1 MKPSFKVVLFINILI
16 ASAII
21 IFVNRIAIQI
31 FLPLQIKQ
39 ELKTELINYIGECG
53 KFLPDREDFLSCI
66 QASEKIS
73 LIKGFTGRY
82 VICSEKN
89 TVKQNDACGNSLSP
103 SVKWDDTQSA
113 AEKEIQYAEIK
124 IGKTQ
129 WLAGNFYG
137 STHERAVVLLSLDD
151 MSLEI
156 SRMLRAYRDRNTI
169 YVLPVIFLLILLM
182 TWHVFNV
189 AMRPIRQID
198 KSITTLDL
206 KTFEIKTALVAPYR
220 EFLNIVN
227 SFEGLRLRLIQ
238 SFEKAR
244 RFTADASH
252 ELRTPLTIL
261 RGNAEALIKDLQNG
275 SNEQIRVQMVISEI
289 DRLVTITQ
297 KLLWLSRADAN
308 KLNPVFQKINLSD
321 LMGQWVLDAQ
331 SFNPNLKLTSEIQP
345 KIMWKCDPDLIHQL
359 IGNLYDNAVKYN
371 VAKGWIHFR
380 LNQNDNGFYLSIEN
394 PSSPLPANFENQ
406 AFDRFYRA
414 DDAHSRSIDGLGL
427 GLSLCQEIAN
437 VHEAQL
443 RVKVSDDGI
452 VTFTLSDSLPPP
464 KDDEIITF

>member
-1 MKPSFKVVLFINILI
+1 MYLYIFEDYDKIADKAIEVLN
-16 ASAII
+16 
-21 IFVNRIAIQI
+21 
-31 FLPLQIKQ
+31 
-39 ELKTELINYIGECG
+39 NY
-53 KFLPDREDFLSCI
+53 DM
-66 QASEKIS
+66 
-73 LIKGFTGRY
+73 Y
-82 VICSEKN
+82 YKN
-89 TVKQNDACGNSLSP
+89 
-103 SVKWDDTQSA
+103 
-113 AEKEIQYAEIK
+113 
-124 IGKTQ
+124 
-129 WLAGNFYG
+129 
-137 STHERAVVLLSLDD
+137 LSLD
-151 MSLEI
+151 
-156 SRMLRAYRDRNTI
+156 
-169 YVLPVIFLLILLM
+169 
-182 TWHVFNV
+182 
-189 AMRPIRQID
+189 
-198 KSITTLDL
+198 TLDL

-238 SFEKAR
+238 SFEKAS

-261 RGNAEALIKDLQNG
+261 RGNAEALIKDLPNG

-331 SFNPNLKLTSEIQP
+331 SFNLNLKLTSEIQP
-345 KIMWKCDPDLIHQL
+345 KIMWKCDPTLIHQL

-380 LNQNDNGFYLSIEN
+380 LKQNDNGFYLSIGN
-394 PSSPLPANFENQ
+394 PSSPLPANFEKQ

-443 RVKVSDDGI
+443 QVKVSDDGI
-452 VTFTLSDSLPPP
+452 VTFTLSDSLPP
-464 KDDEIITF
+464 

>member
-1 MKPSFKVVLFINILI
+1 
-16 ASAII
+16 
-21 IFVNRIAIQI
+21 
-31 FLPLQIKQ
+31 
-39 ELKTELINYIGECG
+39 
-53 KFLPDREDFLSCI
+53 
-66 QASEKIS
+66 
-73 LIKGFTGRY
+73 
-82 VICSEKN
+82 
-89 TVKQNDACGNSLSP
+89 
-103 SVKWDDTQSA
+103 
-113 AEKEIQYAEIK
+113 
-124 IGKTQ
+124 
-129 WLAGNFYG
+129 
-137 STHERAVVLLSLDD
+137 
-151 MSLEI
+151 
-156 SRMLRAYRDRNTI
+156 
-169 YVLPVIFLLILLM
+169 M

-261 RGNAEALIKDLQNG
+261 RGNAEALIKDLPNG

-308 KLNPVFQKINLSD
+308 KLHPVFQKINLSD

-380 LNQNDNGFYLSIEN
+380 LKQNDNGFYLSIEN
-394 PSSPLPANFENQ
+394 PSSPLPANFEKQ